1 MTTSILF
8 FLCRMQHGEWFQS
21 KTGKIYDTK
30 PKLKI
35 KGWGLSELS
44 AEDLLQ
50 LKFDPPMAY
59 GDVLA
64 QATVKSEEIV
74 LELVPGKM

>member
-1 MTTSILF
+1 MMLDNPITIEP
-8 FLCRMQHGEWFQS
+8 R
-21 KTGKIYDTK
+21 TGNIYDTK

-35 KGWGLSELS
+35 KGSGFGQFS

-50 LKFDPPMAY
+50 LKFDPPMAH

-64 QATVKSEEIV
+64 QATVKSEDIV
-74 LELVPGKM
+74 LELAPGKM